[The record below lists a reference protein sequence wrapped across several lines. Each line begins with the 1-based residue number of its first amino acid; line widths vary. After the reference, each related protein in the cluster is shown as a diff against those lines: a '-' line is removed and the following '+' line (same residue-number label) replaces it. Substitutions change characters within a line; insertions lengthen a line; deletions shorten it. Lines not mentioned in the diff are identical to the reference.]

1 MALAKL
7 QALSLLKP
15 HYVFSLLIPFP
26 SFSSSFELYSTK
38 TSLLTPSPSLT
49 GDGLL
54 LSASPSSSSSSSI
67 VNLLMDSL
75 GLSKESALAV
85 ASSSRLGLNKPTK
98 NPICVL
104 KFLKDSGFHDAHICS
119 IVTKSPKIL
128 VASVEKTLKP
138 KFEMLED
145 LGLSGPDLGEF
156 LSPRAFMVYYSAEKR
171 IAPII
176 EFLKSYL
183 KTNENVLRVLRSN
196 WVLSFRIE
204 ERILPNMRCIESYGV
219 GPSQLQQLAIVHP
232 RLLSQ
237 NPKRTKQNCEKIIEM
252 GFNPKSLMFAH
263 ALHAFSSMNN
273 EKWQAKVD
281 FFKSFGCSQ
290 DHVFSIFRRA
300 PYTMCLSVKKLKETM
315 GYFVKKQEDVL
326 FNLIMNPQILGFSL
340 GGRVIPRNNVLQAL
354 RLKKLLKKDVKLSSV
369 CLLSERRFLQKF
381 VGCFGE
387 EADYLR
393 RIYEESKGNP
403 EMIL

>member
-1 MALAKL
+1 
-7 QALSLLKP
+7 
-15 HYVFSLLIPFP
+15 
-26 SFSSSFELYSTK
+26 
-38 TSLLTPSPSLT
+38 
-49 GDGLL
+49 
-54 LSASPSSSSSSSI
+54 
-67 VNLLMDSL
+67 
-75 GLSKESALAV
+75 
-85 ASSSRLGLNKPTK
+85 
-98 NPICVL
+98 
-104 KFLKDSGFHDAHICS
+104 
-119 IVTKSPKIL
+119 
-128 VASVEKTLKP
+128 
-138 KFEMLED
+138 MLED
-145 LGLSGPDLGEF
+145 LGVSGPDLGEF

-237 NPKRTKQNCEKIIEM
+237 NPKRTKENCEKIIEM

-281 FFKSFGCSQ
+281 IFKSFGCSQ

>member
-1 MALAKL
+1 MALEKL

-54 LSASPSSSSSSSI
+54 LSASPPSSSSSI

-85 ASSSRLGLNKPTK
+85 ASSSGLGLNKPTK

-104 KFLKDSGFHDAHICS
+104 NFLKDSGFHDAHICS

-128 VASVEKTLKP
+128 VANVEKTLKP

-156 LSPRAFMVYYSAEKR
+156 LSPRACIVSYSAEKR
-171 IAPII
+171 MAPTI

-183 KTNENVLRVLRSN
+183 KTNENVLRVLRNN
-196 WVLSFRIE
+196 WILSFPIE
-204 ERILPNMRCIESYGV
+204 ERILPNMRCMESYGV
-219 GPSQLQQLAIVHP
+219 GPSQLQQLTIVQP
-232 RLLSQ
+232 RLLSH
-237 NPKRTKQNCEKIIEM
+237 NPKRLKENCEKIIEM
-252 GFNPKSLMFAH
+252 GFSSNSLMFAH

-273 EKWQAKVD
+273 ETWQAKVD
-281 FFKSFGCSQ
+281 IFKSFGCSE

-315 GYFVKKQEDVL
+315 EYFVKKQKDVL
-326 FNLIMNPQILGFSL
+326 FQLIMNPKIFGYSL

-369 CLLSERRFLQKF
+369 CLLSERIFLQKF